1 MQLDKTGEAA
11 GTLKLAD
18 GTVFEPDRTE
28 YVWVFIPEDTEHYNE
43 VSGTIDLAIQANPPA
58 AMKITGTPDRSGY
71 SYGDPFDPTG
81 LTVEITYKNGLVRTI
96 PASALGIVYK
106 QGSFL
111 AVGDESVTVTYAHD
125 GEEVSAVI
133 TGLTVTEKKVADP
146 TVELEKDTYIYDG
159 TAKKPGVIVK
169 DGSTVIPA
177 DEYTVTYTD
186 NVSVGT
192 ASVTITD
199 NEGGNYEIAEKTVT
213 FRIVAKEQS
222 GGQNG
227 SQTGNGGDKAV
238 KTGDSTGIVLW
249 LMLAAVSGFSV
260 AGAYAWRK
268 RRRV

>member
-1 MQLDKTGEAA
+1 M
-11 GTLKLAD
+11 
-18 GTVFEPDRTE
+18 
-28 YVWVFIPEDTEHYNE
+28 
-43 VSGTIDLAIQANPPA
+43 
-58 AMKITGTPDRSGY
+58 
-71 SYGDPFDPTG
+71 
-81 LTVEITYKNGLVRTI
+81 
-96 PASALGIVYK
+96 
-106 QGSFL
+106 
-111 AVGDESVTVTYAHD
+111 
-125 GEEVSAVI
+125 
-133 TGLTVTEKKVADP
+133 TEKKVADP

-159 TAKKPGVIVK
+159 TAKKPGVTVK

-227 SQTGNGGDKAV
+227 SQTGTGGDKAV
-238 KTGDSTGIVLW
+238 KTGDSTGIMLW